1 MFRLV
6 DDSSPGVVAQGAPLL
21 VGLFVTACFVWWLR
35 PVPPSA
41 AFSWSGLASSATGH
55 VLFASIMAAV
65 AVVSIA
71 RLAPDKGK
79 RNAGP
84 LAFYTAACAV
94 WLTPLAVLLSEASL
108 WAVIP
113 AAFLALGLVTT
124 FRSYRNAPGRVP
136 ALELVEET
144 GTPALFHVT
153 SLRQAEEWRAASL
166 SASILLQAALV
177 TVLID
182 SPIGAAAF
190 TLSGGAVL
198 MWNSMRESA
207 SGEPP
212 PTFSSKVVARALGM
226 TVLAIVLTAAGLLR
240 YLASESW
247 PGQLE
252 GQSDLVA
259 MAKALFGPAPF
270 DSEPDTSSAEAG
282 DDDPGEKDRGDTAL
296 QVAVSDQSFPGIIL
310 LPDEQPFMK
319 VVPFPPALK
328 DGFHQGVDRDPLAIP
343 FEGVY
348 WYLLWPIARPPA
360 NAVVTRG
367 SPSVRTFRATDLSR
381 LSMQAR
387 HNFGSLLEVSCCR
400 AIEVHITNADRFP
413 GTVSLELVLVNTT
426 LPESPSQSLGRAAVD
441 SAPRLEDGGGILAV
455 REVLVYPMPRNSK
468 LQQFDEVALTFRPHP
483 RRHELSARMAIDRF
497 ILIPRGS

>member
-1 MFRLV
+1 MAGVLTSERGLASRPESYFVFRLV

-21 VGLFVTACFVWWLR
+21 VGLLVTGCFVWWLR

-55 VLFASIMAAV
+55 VLFASIMAAA

-136 ALELVEET
+136 ALELAEET

-153 SLRQAEEWRAASL
+153 SLRRAEEWRVASL

-198 MWNSMRESA
+198 MWNSMGARASAESQSA
-207 SGEPP
+207 
-212 PTFSSKVVARALGM
+212 FSRKAVARALGM

-240 YLASESW
+240 YLAAESW
-247 PGQLE
+247 PGQLD
-252 GQSDLVA
+252 GPSDLVA
-259 MAKALFGPAPF
+259 MVRALFGPAPF
-270 DSEPDTSSAEAG
+270 DSEPDTSPAEAG

-319 VVPFPPALK
+319 VVPVLPALK

-367 SPSVRTFRATDLSR
+367 SPRFGHSSDGFVAALDASAPQLRIAAGGELLPGHRSPPHECRPLSGHGFARTCPGQHDP
-381 LSMQAR
+381 AR
-387 HNFGSLLEVSCCR
+387 EPVAVVGEGSGQFSAPVGRRGRHS
-400 AIEVHITNADRFP
+400 
-413 GTVSLELVLVNTT
+413 
-426 LPESPSQSLGRAAVD
+426 GRA
-441 SAPRLEDGGGILAV
+441 G
-455 REVLVYPMPRNSK
+455 
-468 LQQFDEVALTFRPHP
+468 
-483 RRHELSARMAIDRF
+483 SARVSDAAQFEIAAV
-497 ILIPRGS
+497 